1 MIKNV
6 KKNAIFF
13 GAALVAI
20 LIVSGTTVGTMA
32 QLNESLKAGSSVAS
46 GTTCVEPGIYL
57 SGSDQRKT
65 LSDSLCCIDNPN
77 AHLLVQA
84 IIVKMDSKGFVNS
97 YDIKQIVNEYN
108 LEFNLIAGIGSAI
121 TTGAYP
127 NPGYAIWVGHPF
139 RVPETPVKCILLFWS
154 AKHSYN
160 PARDVNITIYLG
172 DGAYETHFVDDH
184 SGLSIGFSGTF
195 SRGEEETGK
204 WFTIHGSALLH
215 IV

>member
-32 QLNESLKAGSSVAS
+32 QLNESLKAGSNVAS
-46 GTTCVEPGIYL
+46 GTACVEPGIYL

-65 LSDSLCCIDNPN
+65 LSDSLNYIDDPEV
-77 AHLLVQA
+77 HQLVQA

-97 YDIKQIVNEYN
+97 YDIEQIVNEYN
-108 LEFNLIAGIGSAI
+108 LEFNLIAGIGSVI

-127 NPGYAIWVGHPF
+127 NPGYVIRAGHPF
-139 RVPETPVKCILLFWS
+139 QNSGTVIFGVLFWS

-160 PARDVNITIYLG
+160 PARDVNITIYT
-172 DGAYETHFVDDH
+172 AIVVHIIDDH

-195 SRGEEETGK
+195 SRGEEEAGK